1 VPNCGITYFCP
12 YPPGNNCLQDRRSL
26 RPQAF
31 AASTH
36 ARTHTHS
43 LHTPTTPHHTTR
55 IHSFSFAPASD
66 VPRNCA
72 LGPRS
77 ALSSPRLHR
86 ARNDIVGYALL
97 SRPALSASIRQDC
110 FATVV
115 GCPQSLLR
123 SCCSSTLKQTRTT
136 SFLSSGSR
144 AGYLTAI

>member
-1 VPNCGITYFCP
+1 MPNCGITYFCP
-12 YPPGNNCLQDRRSL
+12 YPQEIIAFRTDVRYAH
-26 RPQAF
+26 RPLHAR
-31 AASTH
+31 TH
-36 ARTHTHS
+36 ARTLTHS
-43 LHTPTTPHHTTR
+43 TRQPHHTTR

-77 ALSSPRLHR
+77 ALSAPRLHR